1 MRRGP
6 RVWMRH
12 EKLRLLALCG
22 YPSDPRPTHQPFVR
36 ALLRA
41 LAAQGAEPCVL
52 APESLWALERAPRF
66 ELREGLPVHRPRFAS
81 FSAVPLPGIRSTRRF
96 SDAAYRR
103 AAVRASEGLGSF
115 DVGFAHFLYPH
126 GRAAAEIASRLC
138 IPAVLS
144 LGESS
149 FRRYEVAYGVREMA
163 ALLARFAAVVAN
175 SPVIEAQLVER
186 FGVSR
191 DRICVLPNGVDER
204 HFFPRDRAEARR
216 RLGLP
221 PDRPILAF
229 VGHLNE
235 RKGPLRVMQ
244 AIRARPEIGA
254 VFLGRGPQEPEGPQV
269 LFAGAV
275 PHEEVPFWLSAADL
289 FVLPTLDE
297 GCSNALLEALA
308 CGLPVVTS
316 DRPFNRAVVDES
328 MALLV
333 EPSDPAALGAAI
345 AALVER
351 PSLRASLGAAARAHA
366 AAFRLERRAARILAL
381 LDGVVGTR

>member
-1 MRRGP
+1 MH
-6 RVWMRH
+6 H

-41 LAAQGAEPCVL
+41 LEAKGAEPTVL
-52 APESLWALERAPRF
+52 APESLWARPRAPRF
-66 ELREGLPVHRPRFAS
+66 ELREGLPVQRPRFPS
-81 FSAVPLPGIRSTRRF
+81 FSALPLPVVGSTRRW
-96 SDAAYRR
+96 SDAAYRW
-103 AAVRASEGLGSF
+103 AAGRASAGLGPF
-115 DVGFAHFLYPH
+115 DVCFAHFLYPH
-126 GRAAAEIASRLC
+126 GRAAAELAARLR

-149 FRRYEVAYGVREMA
+149 FRRYEAAYAARETS

-186 FGVSR
+186 FGVPR
-191 DRICVLPNGVDER
+191 ERIHVLPNGVDER
-204 HFFPRDRAEARR
+204 LFFPRERGEARR

-221 PDRPILAF
+221 AERPLLAF

-235 RKGPLRVMQ
+235 RKGPLRVME
-244 AIRARPEIGA
+244 AIRGRPEIGA
-254 VFLGRGPQEPEGPQV
+254 VFLGRGPQRPTGPQV
-269 LFAGAV
+269 VFAGAV
-275 PHEEVPFWLSAADL
+275 AHEEVPLWLSAADL

-308 CGLPVVTS
+308 CGLPLVTS
-316 DRPFNRAVVDES
+316 DRPFNRAVVDDS

-333 EPSDPAALGAAI
+333 EPTDAVALGAAI
-345 AALVER
+345 AALVDR
-351 PSLRASLGAAARAHA
+351 PALRRSLATAALAHA
-366 AAFRLERRAARILAL
+366 ATFSLERRADRMLAL
-381 LDGVVGTR
+381 LHAVVAAR

>member
-1 MRRGP
+1 M
-6 RVWMRH
+6 H
-12 EKLRLLALCG
+12 HAKLRLLALCG
-22 YPSDPRPTHQPFVR
+22 YPSDLHPTHQPFVR

-41 LAAQGAEPCVL
+41 LAAQGAEPTVL
-52 APESLWALERAPRF
+52 APETWWRRRRAPRR
-66 ELREGLPVHRPRFAS
+66 ELREGLPVHRPGFPS
-81 FSAVPLPGIRSTRRF
+81 FSSVRLPGLGSTRRW

-103 AAVRASEGLGSF
+103 AALRASRALGPF
-115 DVGFAHFLYPH
+115 DLCFAHFLFPH
-126 GRAAAEIASRLC
+126 GQAAAALAGRLR

-149 FRRYEVAYGVREMA
+149 FRRYEVAYGAREMS
-163 ALLARFAAVVAN
+163 ALLGRFALVVAN

-186 FGVSR
+186 FAVTR
-191 DRICVLPNGVDER
+191 ERIHVLPNGVDER
-204 HFFPRDRAEARR
+204 VFFPRERAAARR

-221 PDRPILAF
+221 AERPIVAF
-229 VGHLNE
+229 VGHWNE
-235 RKGPLRVMQ
+235 RKGPLRVLE
-244 AIRARPEIGA
+244 AIRGRPDVGA
-254 VFLGRGPQEPEGPQV
+254 VFLGRGPQRPEGPQV

-275 PHEEVPFWLSAADL
+275 PPEDVPVWLSAADV
-289 FVLPTLDE
+289 FALPTHDE

-328 MALLV
+328 MARLV

-345 AALVER
+345 AALVDR
-351 PSLRASLGAAARAHA
+351 PALRAALGAAALRHA

-381 LDGVVGTR
+381 LEAVAGPR